1 MTTTTPVA
9 PTLDPAAHHH
19 HHPALVIAATTAAAL
34 GANLALW
41 LAGSAAG
48 AEFSYLGNGT
58 TATATLMWVAAE
70 TVLPLLVG
78 LGLATVLA
86 LRWRRILTVA
96 SVIGAVAALATG
108 IGPLV
113 TDFDST
119 TSSVCLALMH
129 LVVAAAVVIGL
140 RSVAT
145 SLH

>member
-1 MTTTTPVA
+1 MTTATAPVTPSV
-9 PTLDPAAHHH
+9 DRSIRR
-19 HHPALVIAATTAAAL
+19 HPALVVATTTAAAL

-41 LAGSAAG
+41 LTGSAAG
-48 AEFSYLGNGT
+48 AEFSYLSNGT
-58 TATATLMWVAAE
+58 TATATPVFVAAE

-86 LRWRRILTVA
+86 MRWRRILTVA
-96 SVIGAVAALATG
+96 SVIGAVLALATG

-140 RSVAT
+140 RSVAK
-145 SLH
+145 SLN